1 MRKIFLISAFIISS
15 QVVLGQ
21 QFAFELWHEGK
32 LVLETSDTL
41 RGLVKYDQQSD
52 IIQIKIKGQLQS
64 YTARKV
70 LFVEIFDAGAKRY
83 RQFYS
88 LPFSANNTYKTPIF
102 FELICEGKI
111 TVLCREKLEYRTV
124 SSPYYYYGTTTRLV
138 LVNTYFL
145 LKPDGTISEF
155 EGRKAD
161 WLRLM
166 DDREREVKG
175 FVKDN
180 KLDFDQ
186 KYELA
191 RIIEYYN
198 TLVK

>member
-1 MRKIFLISAFIISS
+1 MRKIFLLSVFIISW
-15 QVVLGQ
+15 QGLLAQ

-41 RGLVKYDQQSD
+41 RGLVKYDQQND
-52 IIQIKIKGQLQS
+52 IIQIKNRGQLQS

-70 LFVEIFDAGAKRY
+70 LFVEIFDTGAKRY

-88 LPFSANNTYKTPIF
+88 LPYSANNTYKTPIF
-102 FELICEGKI
+102 FELICEGKL
-111 TVLCREKLEYRTV
+111 TVLCREKVEYRTV
-124 SSPYYYYGTTTRLV
+124 NSSSFYYGTTTRLV
-138 LVNTYFL
+138 LVNTFYL

-166 DDREREVKG
+166 ENREKEVKS

-180 KLDFDQ
+180 KLDFDY

-198 TLVK
+198 SLVK

>member
-1 MRKIFLISAFIISS
+1 MQRVILLSVF
-15 QVVLGQ
+15 VLFAQTIWAQ

-32 LVLETSDTL
+32 VVLESTDTL

-52 IIQIKIKGQLQS
+52 IIQVKSNGHLQS
-64 YTARKV
+64 FTARKI

-88 LPFSANNTYKTPIF
+88 LPYSPNNTYKTPYF

-111 TVLCREKLEYRTV
+111 TLLSREKVEYRTV
-124 SSPYYYYGTTTRLV
+124 SSVNYYYGTTTRLV

-145 LKPDGTISEF
+145 LKSDGYISEF
-155 EGRKAD
+155 IGRKAD

-166 DDREREVKG
+166 EDRDKEVKG
-175 FVKDN
+175 FARDN
-180 KLDFDQ
+180 KLDFDE

-198 TLVK
+198 SLVK